1 MKTYFKIYKM
11 LKVKKCTVL
20 RKQSKKKLNQFELN
34 SCSSS

>member
-20 RKQSKKKLNQFELN
+20 RKQSKKKIK
-34 SCSSS
+34 SI